1 MNVATLA
8 KSGDLIKILE
18 VGKICRRPYPKP
30 CLVLMGRAERSA
42 YQDLRHDNPSPG
54 ESAVVEHEMDHV
66 WPVGSFVIRLDSIL
80 RGTKG
85 CKYSVNILK
94 ANFMQFGIVCCER
107 AHRGGYQLT
116 RITWSQIRICPV
128 TAARFHPRAR
138 PHTRRGQFPVVR
150 LQQWK
155 YTMQAGKNTQ
165 NKCGSPWLDYALSF
179 ADSYPKIGSG

>member
-66 WPVGSFVIRLDSIL
+66 WPVGSFVIRSDSIL
-80 RGTKG
+80 HGTKG

-128 TAARFHPRAR
+128 TAARFHPCASS
-138 PHTRRGQFPVVR
+138 TRNP
-150 LQQWK
+150 L
-155 YTMQAGKNTQ
+155 
-165 NKCGSPWLDYALSF
+165 
-179 ADSYPKIGSG
+179 

>member
-116 RITWSQIRICPV
+116 RNTWSQIRICPV
-128 TAARFHPRAR
+128 TAARFHPPASLY
-138 PHTRRGQFPVVR
+138 PPWTISCGQ
-150 LQQWK
+150 
-155 YTMQAGKNTQ
+155 MQAAVEIQDASRIKHSKQ
-165 NKCGSPWLDYALSF
+165 MRESVA
-179 ADSYPKIGSG
+179 